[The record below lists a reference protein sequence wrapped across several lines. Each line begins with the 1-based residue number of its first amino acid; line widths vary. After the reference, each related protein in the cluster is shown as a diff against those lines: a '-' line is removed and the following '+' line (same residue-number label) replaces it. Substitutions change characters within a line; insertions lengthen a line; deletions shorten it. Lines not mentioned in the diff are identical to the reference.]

1 MAQEQRARLLVE
13 LRLDRAAARGV
24 GARDADGPQDAV
36 DGVAAAE
43 AGGDGAL
50 RALAALPESV
60 VAGRAEHVPGSAL
73 EHRRPEGVEADGAVE
88 SVWVDGDGE
97 LIAGVPLHLAVG
109 RCLGLGVLYCVR

>member
-1 MAQEQRARLLVE
+1 MAQEQRARLLVLLPLVE
-13 LRLDRAAARGV
+13 GRLDSAAARGV

-60 VAGRAEHVPGSAL
+60 VAGRADYMPNCAL
-73 EHRRPEGVEADGAVE
+73 CLKKENAPWLEA
-88 SVWVDGDGE
+88 
-97 LIAGVPLHLAVG
+97 
-109 RCLGLGVLYCVR
+109 CL